1 MKKLNFNKITKTRKL
16 SELSKTNQNRL
27 ASLSGMPAKL
37 RLRENV
43 ENRRL
48 TTWLTEEEY
57 ERFVS
62 DRES

>member
-1 MKKLNFNKITKTRKL
+1 
-16 SELSKTNQNRL
+16 
-27 ASLSGMPAKL
+27 MPAKL

>member
-1 MKKLNFNKITKTRKL
+1 MYEIIFKRIQWNLL
-16 SELSKTNQNRL
+16 RL
-27 ASLSGMPAKL
+27 ANLNGMPANL
-37 RLRENV
+37 RLEENF

-57 ERFVS
+57 DRFVS